1 MIENSNPLIETVF
14 NILFGFIV
22 FKILIYLCL
31 ICVKRNRTNKL
42 LATFWI
48 LMLIGFVLQA
58 IYQTGDL
65 TVALTF
71 SVCMLPSMLF
81 AHLGFEAI
89 NRKFPW
95 EIYLISF
102 TLILPLSIL
111 FSKLGFGF
119 TFVAMPIAL
128 VNAAPFFHLFLNI
141 HFIDRKH
148 TTGIQKILGS
158 IALLMVIQCINFPL
172 FRMDPKVQL
181 WGLPLAFALL
191 DLMSILLPMI
201 ALEAAELSESKR
213 LQMLVNEKT
222 MNLDKAFQTNQN
234 LFKVLIHDIGSPL
247 MVLRFYVGRITK
259 DEPTEISF
267 IDKIKNSLS
276 TIDHILKR
284 IKELHLLNSFNK
296 TDLHPVEVDECFRE
310 LGFIFSSQLKKKNIT
325 LKLNNELQPGTK
337 VLAVSTGLTHGVLGN
352 LLSNAIK
359 YSDPGSVIEINAR
372 EVAPSIHFQI
382 NDSGPG
388 IPKEIVK
395 SVLEKNIL
403 SNLGGTLG
411 ERGTGVGLSIV
422 KSMVDSF
429 GGKMEFE
436 SNFIN
441 EGQENIGTVAKITIS
456 KA

>member
-1 MIENSNPLIETVF
+1 MIENSNPLIATVF

-22 FKILIYLCL
+22 LKILIYLTL
-31 ICVKRNRTNKL
+31 VFVKRNRTNKL
-42 LATFWI
+42 LAAFWS
-48 LMLIGFVLQA
+48 LMLVGSILQSLF
-58 IYQTGDL
+58 QTGNFA
-65 TVALTF
+65 VALTF
-71 SVCMLPSMLF
+71 SACMLPSMLF
-81 AHLGFEAI
+81 ASIGFEAI

-95 EIYLISF
+95 KIYLISF
-102 TLILPLSIL
+102 LLVLPLSIL
-111 FSKLGFGF
+111 FSQMGLSF
-119 TFVAMPIAL
+119 TFVTMPIAL
-128 VNAAPFFHLFLNI
+128 VNAAPFFHLFLHI

-148 TTGIQKILGS
+148 TTGIQKILGA
-158 IALLMVIQCINFPL
+158 IALVMVIQCINFPL
-172 FRMDPKVQL
+172 FRMDPRVQL

-191 DLMSILLPMI
+191 ELMAILLPMI
-201 ALEAAELSESKR
+201 ALEAAEISETKR

-222 MNLDKAFQTNQN
+222 LNLDRAFQTNQN

-259 DEPTEISF
+259 DGPTEESL

-276 TIDHILKR
+276 AIDHILKR
-284 IKELHLLNSFNK
+284 IRELHLLNSFNK
-296 TDLHPVEVDECFRE
+296 TDLKAIEVDECLRE
-310 LGFIFSSQLKKKNIT
+310 LGFIFSGQLEKKNIT
-325 LKLNNELQPGTK
+325 LKMNNELVPGTK

-372 EVAPSIHFQI
+372 EVAQSIRFEI

-388 IPKEIVK
+388 IPKEIVQ

-411 ERGTGVGLSIV
+411 ARGSGVGLSIV

-441 EGQENIGTVAKITIS
+441 EGQENAGTGAKITMN